1 MALLFEKGSKI
12 VCIGDSITDFERA
25 RPVGEGLF
33 GAIGKSYVGIVDG
46 LLRATD
52 PTLHLR
58 MINMGIGGN
67 TSRDLAARWQTDVLD
82 LAPDYVTVLIG
93 INDVWRQFDCPG
105 MAEHHVTP
113 EEYEENVRKMILAV
127 KDSVKGVFILSPYY
141 IEPNRQDRMRARMD
155 EYTAVCRRLAQEYGC
170 RFVDF
175 QAMFERYCAVRHSA
189 SVAWDRV
196 HPNQIGSMLMAR
208 EFLDQCGFDFTK
220 R

>member
-93 INDVWRQFDCPG
+93 INDVWRHFDG
-105 MAEHHVTP
+105 LEFSDDLSS
-113 EEYEENVRKMILAV
+113 EKEYEENLIKICE
-127 KDSVKGVFILSPYY
+127 KS
-141 IEPNRQDRMRARMD
+141 
-155 EYTAVCRRLAQEYGC
+155 
-170 RFVDF
+170 
-175 QAMFERYCAVRHSA
+175 
-189 SVAWDRV
+189 
-196 HPNQIGSMLMAR
+196 
-208 EFLDQCGFDFTK
+208 
-220 R
+220 

>member
-93 INDVWRQFDCPG
+93 INDVWRQFDSP
-105 MAEHHVTP
+105 EIVEDHVYP
-113 EEYEENVRKMILAV
+113 EEYRQTLSRLITETLPV
-127 KDSVKGVFILSPYY
+127 VKGMVLMTPYMM
-141 IEPNRQDRMRARMD
+141 EPNRQDPMRARMD
-155 EYTAVCRRLAQEYGC
+155 EYGAIVKEIAAENHLPCIDLQAAFDEYFQEY
-170 RFVDF
+170 
-175 QAMFERYCAVRHSA
+175 HPA
-189 SVAWDRV
+189 SINWDRI
-196 HPNQIGSMLMAR
+196 HPNVAGHCIIARALLNGIGFAWR
-208 EFLDQCGFDFTK
+208 G
-220 R
+220 